1 MNLDNLYKSK
11 ASLGRF
17 GDTELRVVNNELSH
31 VNAVEADIIDNYGS
45 IGEEFVQNSGSGTI
59 YPDTGLKENWWQAVA
74 AAATI
79 GSALVG
85 LLSESSAGAAK
96 EEQSLMNIDAANDK
110 KDLLKKSLF
119 NLADVEKAGKET
131 ISAGYVSGVDD
142 LSFKTGNQYTDL
154 RGKYTAQAGK
164 SNLVRGSADKAYD
177 ESVDMLSEA
186 FERRRG
192 SLFDSYTKQIS
203 DFDLS
208 IQSQRDDINAQITSA
223 DYQIGLSEIEKD
235 QWYPFKYTGKVID
248 MFTGQYQ
255 HT

>member
-1 MNLDNLYKSK
+1 M
-11 ASLGRF
+11 
-17 GDTELRVVNNELSH
+17 NEL
-31 VNAVEADIIDNYGS
+31 
-45 IGEEFVQNSGSGTI
+45 
-59 YPDTGLKENWWQAVA
+59 LVA
-74 AAATI
+74 KKI
-79 GSALVG
+79 WKKSQ
-85 LLSESSAGAAK
+85 SSK
-96 EEQSLMNIDAANDK
+96 HHTTQHHPQ

-119 NLADVEKAGKET
+119 NLSDVEKAGKET

-154 RGKYTAQAGK
+154 RGKYSAQAGK

-208 IQSQRDDINAQITSA
+208 IESQKDNINSQITSA

-255 HT
+255 ST